1 MTTYLIVA
9 LVILVVN
16 GDRQRLT
23 ETLKALNQQ
32 LQEQVAQQADELD
45 EAQAELAKTALSLTE
60 AIPIGTYTMVLHPNE
75 TMAHFSFMSEKFLQ
89 ICGLDQ
95 EEAAADPLNIFA
107 CVHPDDYDGF
117 LALNTETF
125 ARKIPFCEE
134 TRLIVAGEVRWIRA
148 ESVPRDLPDGST
160 VWEGVLADIT
170 ETKRYEQ
177 QLQQA
182 NAEITTLNQDLED
195 RVKERT
201 AELEKSRAQFQRLVD
216 DIGSNFVL
224 FSHSGLDGIVSYV
237 SGGFESVFGLA
248 KAQVLNH
255 CWAESV
261 QWLPEDAERTQM
273 ALLRILD
280 ERIQQFEMRFIHPTG
295 ELRTINVLQHAVKDE
310 NDQLI
315 AVEGIIENITE
326 QKQRII
332 QLAASESKFRTFIET
347 ANDLIFSINST
358 GCFTYLSPNTMDTL
372 GYSPNEL
379 QGVAYAEIVHPD
391 D

>member
-1 MTTYLIVA
+1 
-9 LVILVVN
+9 
-16 GDRQRLT
+16 
-23 ETLKALNQQ
+23 
-32 LQEQVAQQADELD
+32 
-45 EAQAELAKTALSLTE
+45 
-60 AIPIGTYTMVLHPNE
+60 
-75 TMAHFSFMSEKFLQ
+75 
-89 ICGLDQ
+89 
-95 EEAAADPLNIFA
+95 
-107 CVHPDDYDGF
+107 
-117 LALNTETF
+117 
-125 ARKIPFCEE
+125 
-134 TRLIVAGEVRWIRA
+134 
-148 ESVPRDLPDGST
+148 
-160 VWEGVLADIT
+160 
-170 ETKRYEQ
+170 
-177 QLQQA
+177 
-182 NAEITTLNQDLED
+182 
-195 RVKERT
+195 
-201 AELEKSRAQFQRLVD
+201 
-216 DIGSNFVL
+216 
-224 FSHSGLDGIVSYV
+224 
-237 SGGFESVFGLA
+237 
-248 KAQVLNH
+248 
-255 CWAESV
+255 
-261 QWLPEDAERTQM
+261 M